1 MNALAF
7 AWRSLRRQPARAVL
21 GVIGVAAVG
30 ALLFDMLLLSHGLMI
45 SMKDL
50 LDRAG
55 FDVRITATPTLPGS
69 GPRIRNARSTAA
81 AIARLPQVEEAVA
94 LRLGEAEFVVH
105 TATPRS
111 FGSFFGVNNSRRR
124 LWTILEGRDIA
135 SVAGKTE
142 TVLINRA
149 LADQA
154 KLRVGDSLSLRAS
167 CGASNSALPP
177 ARFRIVGIAQFPF
190 QTATELSAATTLDD
204 FASACGEHDR
214 GEADLILVAA
224 RTPGGPDVARDAVSR
239 LRPDLH
245 VMTNQQVV
253 GRLQQAGFSYFQQ
266 ISTVLATVTLAFGL
280 LLITVLLTV
289 SVNQRLGEIAAL
301 RALGFSQRRV
311 LADVLSESALLVG
324 AGGILALPL
333 GALLAGWLDRIL
345 KTMPGIPVELHFFVF
360 QPRALVIQ
368 VTLLVAT
375 AILAALYPMRIVARL
390 PIAATLRNEVV
401 S

>member
-1 MNALAF
+1 
-7 AWRSLRRQPARAVL
+7 
-21 GVIGVAAVG
+21 
-30 ALLFDMLLLSHGLMI
+30 MLLLSHGLMI

-111 FGSFFGVNNSRRR
+111 FGSFFGVNTSRRR

-324 AGGILALPL
+324 IGGILALPL

-368 VTLLVAT
+368 VTLLAAT